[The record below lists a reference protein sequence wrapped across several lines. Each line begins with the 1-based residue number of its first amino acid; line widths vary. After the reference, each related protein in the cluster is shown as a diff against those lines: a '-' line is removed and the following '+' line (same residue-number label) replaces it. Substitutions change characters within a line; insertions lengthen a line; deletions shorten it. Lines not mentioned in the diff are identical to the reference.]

1 MINEPNKS
9 IEETTLQKI
18 GNLIKIPYYDLI
30 EESHHQSPFIISGF
44 QVLELDEIN
53 EELYQDGNIPD
64 IEAKRG
70 LLLKKKADII
80 ENHYKS
86 YSEEELSKV
95 HCSMCYMNGFCKNEL
110 LYFRDKKHLISY
122 LQYCFIFLKKS
133 LFMNHTIYMN
143 NRYDLFKIDQS
154 YFIGFHF
161 RIPKTICKS
170 CFIQLIN
177 KEFLLSKL
185 KNEISDYDESVN
197 RGLTSPNKVTN
208 LLKNKRKRKRK
219 LSAIKTEEKEKE
231 DIDDEKEKEKNEK
244 IEQALKSI
252 QITPIVIPLSNNE
265 TPKKIVKRRN
275 VRIFGKKRRKKLNKI
290 KNNKYNGN
298 VVYDEMN
305 NALIIQK
312 NVLEDLEENKNIK
325 NNMPINS
332 KKIIDTKRTTKENKK
347 EEQLKIGV
355 KYKSIKFNNMK
366 INRAINMN
374 IIANKKE
381 KSADKKN
388 NTIIINKI
396 SNSKGIREI
405 NMNKVGRIQI
415 NNNDNNKK
423 ISNSIQNIY
432 IPIDQLIPLNISLN
446 PQKISS
452 DLNGFMIWLQKL
464 NQFCN
469 YILQRMENNSICSE
483 INLIRNQ
490 ILLWFFITFEDIK
503 EKINENRILIEYS
516 LLNIKKNIEYYYQQ
530 INKSNENKINYKDLS
545 NIQQSAYNIQEFY
558 KFINKII
565 LDGLQL
571 LKDNID
577 EMCGIIIGR
586 NNQNAQNN

>member
-30 EESHHQSPFIISGF
+30 EESHHQSPFIINGF
-44 QVLELDEIN
+44 QVLELDETN
-53 EELYQDGNIPD
+53 ENLYQDVNIPD
-64 IEAKRG
+64 IETKRG

-95 HCSMCYMNGFCKNEL
+95 HCSICYMNGFCKNEL

-122 LQYCFIFLKKS
+122 LQYCFIFLKKN
-133 LFMNHTIYMN
+133 LFMNHTVYMN
-143 NRYDLFKIDQS
+143 NRYDLYKIDQG
-154 YFIGFHF
+154 YFVGFHF

-208 LLKNKRKRKRK
+208 LLKNKRKRKKK
-219 LSAIKTEEKEKE
+219 LLAIRTGDKEKE
-231 DIDDEKEKEKNEK
+231 DIGDEKEKEKNDK

-252 QITPIVIPLSNNE
+252 QITPIVISLSNNE
-265 TPKKIVKRRN
+265 TPKKIFKRRN
-275 VRIFGKKRRKKLNKI
+275 VKIIFGKKRRKKQNKI

-298 VVYDEMN
+298 VDYDEIN
-305 NALIIQK
+305 NTLIIQK
-312 NVLEDLEENKNIK
+312 NILENYEENKNIK
-325 NNMPINS
+325 NNIPINY
-332 KKIIDTKRTTKENKK
+332 KKINDTKIKQKENKK
-347 EEQLKIGV
+347 EEQSKIGD
-355 KYKSIKFNNMK
+355 KYKLIKFNNMK
-366 INRAINMN
+366 INRPINMN
-374 IIANKKE
+374 IISDKKE
-381 KSADKKN
+381 KSAEKKN

-396 SNSKGIREI
+396 SNSKGIREK
-405 NMNKVGRIQI
+405 NMNKVGFIQI

-423 ISNSIQNIY
+423 ISNNIQNIL
-432 IPIDQLIPLNISLN
+432 ISIDQLISLNFSLN
-446 PQKISS
+446 PQKISN
-452 DLNGFMIWLQKL
+452 DLNRFMIWLENL
-464 NQFCN
+464 NQFCSF
-469 YILQRMENNSICSE
+469 ILQRMENNSIFTN
-483 INLIRNQ
+483 INHIRSQ
-490 ILLWFFITFEDIK
+490 MLFYFFITFEDIR

-516 LLNIKKNIEYYYQQ
+516 LLTIKKYMEIYQQ
-530 INKSNENKINYKDLS
+530 MNKSNENRINYKELS

-577 EMCGIIIGR
+577 EMIVIIIGKK
-586 NNQNAQNN
+586 